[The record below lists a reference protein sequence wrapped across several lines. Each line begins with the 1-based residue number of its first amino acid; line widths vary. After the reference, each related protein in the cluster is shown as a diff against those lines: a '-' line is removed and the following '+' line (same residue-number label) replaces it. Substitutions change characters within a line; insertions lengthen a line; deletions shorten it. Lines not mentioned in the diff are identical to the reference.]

1 VTARAGRVAVAVRGP
16 RYPVTRA
23 ASKTGAVT
31 YARDTDAVAGFKN
44 AMAELVSGVS
54 LLTVRVEDP
63 PLDLGMTVTSL
74 ASASLEPPMVAVGI
88 GRGTSLAPY
97 LVPRAHVGITVL
109 AEHQGE
115 LAAEFSLKG
124 RPSAQEILAGRPHR
138 RGPVTG
144 ALVAE
149 DALAVMEGLVEQT
162 IAAGDHLIV
171 LIAIVG
177 TAIGPGTE
185 PALLYQRRGY
195 GHAKR

>member
-1 VTARAGRVAVAVRGP
+1 MYSRPGRP
-16 RYPVTRA
+16 DD
-23 ASKTGAVT
+23 TGAVT
-31 YARDTDAVAGFKN
+31 YAREPDAIVGFKN

-54 LLTVRVEDP
+54 LLTVHQDDP

-74 ASASLEPPMVAVGI
+74 ASASLDPPMVAIGI

-97 LVPRAHVGITVL
+97 LQPRARVGITVL

-115 LAAEFSLKG
+115 LAAEFSRKG
-124 RPSAQEILAGRPHR
+124 RPSAAEILADRPHR
-138 RGPVTG
+138 RGPITG

-149 DALAVMEGLVEQT
+149 DALAVLEGLVDQT

-195 GHAKR
+195 GVADR

>member
-1 VTARAGRVAVAVRGP
+1 
-16 RYPVTRA
+16 
-23 ASKTGAVT
+23 VT
-31 YARDTDAVAGFKN
+31 YAREADPISAFKN

-54 LLTVRVEDP
+54 LLTVRVDEP

-97 LVPRAHVGITVL
+97 LIPRARVGITVL
-109 AEHQGE
+109 AEHQDD
-115 LAAEFSLKG
+115 LAAEFSKKG
-124 RPSAQEILAGRPHR
+124 RPSAGEILAGRPHR
-138 RGPVTG
+138 RGPITG
-144 ALVAE
+144 ALVAD
-149 DALAVMEGLVEQT
+149 DALAVLEGQVEQT
-162 IAAGDHLIV
+162 IAAGDHIIV
-171 LIAIVG
+171 LITIAG

>member
-1 VTARAGRVAVAVRGP
+1 VRLRPAVRRRSAGGD
-16 RYPVTRA
+16 
-23 ASKTGAVT
+23 TGGVT
-31 YARDTDAVAGFKN
+31 YAREPDAIVGFKN

-54 LLTVRVEDP
+54 LLTVHEDDP

-74 ASASLEPPMVAVGI
+74 ASASLDPPMVAIGI

-97 LVPRAHVGITVL
+97 LLPRARIGITVL

-115 LAAEFSLKG
+115 LAAEFSKKG
-124 RPSAQEILAGRPHR
+124 RPSAAEILASRPHR
-138 RGPVTG
+138 RGPLTG
-144 ALVAE
+144 ALVA
-149 DALAVMEGLVEQT
+149 DGALAVLEGLVDQT

-195 GHAKR
+195 GTADR